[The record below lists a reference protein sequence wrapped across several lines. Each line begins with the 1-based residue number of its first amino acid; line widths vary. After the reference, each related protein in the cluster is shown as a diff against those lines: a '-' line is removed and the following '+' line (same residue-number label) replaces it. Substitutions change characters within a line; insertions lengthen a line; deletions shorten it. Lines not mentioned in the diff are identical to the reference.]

1 MCNFKQ
7 MREIRF
13 AGTPQ
18 LIVMP
23 LRGNLISP
31 ADNPRI
37 LGRTVLLQLFEKFS
51 YAQPRFGVA
60 SLGAF
65 AGIGLM
71 LVVIGVFSVMA
82 YTVSLQTHEI
92 GIRMALGASPAM
104 VRQLILVETMHL
116 AGIGTAIGIVG
127 ALIATRLAAS
137 LLYGVT
143 ATDPATFGGMIVVLA
158 AVAALAGYL
167 PAVRAAKI
175 EPVMLLRSE

>member
-1 MCNFKQ
+1 M
-7 MREIRF
+7 ILLGGF
-13 AGTPQ
+13 AGFA
-18 LIVMP
+18 LM
-23 LRGNLISP
+23 L
-31 ADNPRI
+31 
-37 LGRTVLLQLFEKFS
+37 
-51 YAQPRFGVA
+51 A
-60 SLGAF
+60 SLGIYA
-65 AGIGLM
+65 
-71 LVVIGVFSVMA
+71 VISYSV
-82 YTVSLQTHEI
+82 SQRKNEI

>member
-1 MCNFKQ
+1 VSPRRFVV
-7 MREIRF
+7 ILLGGF
-13 AGTPQ
+13 AGFA
-18 LIVMP
+18 LM
-23 LRGNLISP
+23 L
-31 ADNPRI
+31 
-37 LGRTVLLQLFEKFS
+37 
-51 YAQPRFGVA
+51 A
-60 SLGAF
+60 SLGIYA
-65 AGIGLM
+65 
-71 LVVIGVFSVMA
+71 VISYSV
-82 YTVSLQTHEI
+82 SQRKNEI

>member
-1 MCNFKQ
+1 MQ
-7 MREIRF
+7 AVVDRAVSPRRF
-13 AGTPQ
+13 VVILLGGFAAFA
-18 LIVMP
+18 LI
-23 LRGNLISP
+23 L
-31 ADNPRI
+31 
-37 LGRTVLLQLFEKFS
+37 
-51 YAQPRFGVA
+51 A
-60 SLGAF
+60 SLGIYA
-65 AGIGLM
+65 
-71 LVVIGVFSVMA
+71 VISYSV
-82 YTVSLQTHEI
+82 SQRKNEI

-104 VRQLILVETMHL
+104 VRQLILGETMHL